1 MREFNALFPPPGN
14 QYGGSSAS
22 LWFLV
27 ALTVMTTARSL
38 VHIVLPDGGATVI
51 AGLDTSVDGGA
62 NLIALFAQ
70 WGLVQLLLSLV
81 AWVVLWRYRHLV
93 PFVLLLLLFE
103 WLGRLGIGL
112 FKPVIAD
119 GTPPGVVGNFVI
131 PPLAA
136 VALWFSLPRRQT
148 RTTEQD
154 FANP

>member
-1 MREFNALFPPPGN
+1 MREFNALFPPPGS
-14 QYGGSSAS
+14 QYGGSPAS

-81 AWVVLWRYRHLV
+81 AWVVLWRYRQLV
-93 PFVLLLLLFE
+93 PFVLLLLLIE

-112 FKPVIAD
+112 FKPVIAA

-131 PPLAA
+131 PPLVA
-136 VALWFSLPRRQT
+136 VALWFSLPRRQAST
-148 RTTEQD
+148 SKQD
-154 FANP
+154 IANR